1 MTKKRLIIQS
11 ISIVICFL
19 YTLLWQSNLMAQEKW
34 TVEQCISY
42 GIEKNLRLKSLD
54 YEQASRSENY
64 RQSIRD
70 LLPEVNA
77 GADYGINYGR
87 SVNPNTNDIIN
98 TEFSSNNY
106 SLNASMSL
114 FNGFQNQNRIKTA
127 QLLKKASQK
136 DSDQE
141 KYMLSLRIM
150 DAYYQVVF
158 LKKSLELA
166 EEQFAI
172 ATNNFTLVQKQIE
185 LGLKAG
191 AELYEAKAILATDEL
206 SLKQQQNALKLAMLK
221 LKQEMNYDGTELE
234 LKDSDWSLQ
243 QLDMNQFELH
253 SLYAESQQSFPL
265 LQAQQL
271 RVQAADKQL
280 KVARSVYSPSLN
292 AFASYGSGYF
302 ETNMNAESGKVIPF
316 RQQLRDN
323 AFTFVGISLNI
334 PISSPWTN
342 RSTVQLQKIE
352 LLQAKNQQK
361 IAEQEVFQNIER
373 LIEERTLLMAT
384 QEQINLQVET
394 RAKVLE
400 IAQKRYQKGMVNA
413 IELSQAKVGY
423 ASAKNDAIQIEMKIL
438 INHSTL
444 QLYKGVAL

>member
-1 MTKKRLIIQS
+1 MIKKKIMIKKISTLIGLLFILTGQS
-11 ISIVICFL
+11 DLI
-19 YTLLWQSNLMAQEKW
+19 AQQKW
-34 TVEQCISY
+34 TIEECIAY
-42 GIEKNLRLKSLD
+42 GIEKNLSLKSLN

-70 LLPEVNA
+70 LLPQVNA

-106 SLNASMSL
+106 SIDASMNL
-114 FNGFQNQNRIKTA
+114 FNGFQNQNRIKAA
-127 QLLKKASQK
+127 QLLKKAAQK
-136 DSDQE
+136 DADQE
-141 KYMLSLRIM
+141 VYMLSLRIM

-158 LKKSLELA
+158 LTKSVALA
-166 EEQFAI
+166 EEQFDI
-172 ATNNFTLVQKQIE
+172 ANNNFALVQKQID

-206 SLKQQQNALKLAMLK
+206 SLKQQENALKLASLK
-221 LKQEMNYDGTELE
+221 LKQEMNYEGEELE
-234 LKDSDWSLQ
+234 LEESDLSIQ
-243 QLDMNQFELH
+243 QPEMNQFELN
-253 SLYAESQQSFPL
+253 SLYQESQQSFPL

-280 KVARSVYSPSLN
+280 KVARSVYSPSLT

-302 ETNMNAESGKVIPF
+302 ETNMNTESGSVIPF

-323 AFTFVGISLNI
+323 AFTFVGLSLNI
-334 PISSPWTN
+334 PISSGWSN

-352 LLQAKNQQK
+352 LLRAKNQQK
-361 IAEQEVFQNIER
+361 IAEQEVFQSIER
-373 LIEERTLLMAT
+373 LIEERNLLITT

-423 ASAKNDAIQIEMKIL
+423 ASAQNDALQIEMKIL
-438 INHSTL
+438 MNHSTL